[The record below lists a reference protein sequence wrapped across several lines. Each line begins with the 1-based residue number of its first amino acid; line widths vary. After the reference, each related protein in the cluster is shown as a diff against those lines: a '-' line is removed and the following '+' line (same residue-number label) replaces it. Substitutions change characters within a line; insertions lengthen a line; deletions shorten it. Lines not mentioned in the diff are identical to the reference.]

1 MRKLYPYP
9 MDHEASSFAGIP
21 HWLAWILYNYGHA
34 AQSNPLRLLRV
45 VLHGLSFAY
54 SRREAQKIGVSLVL
68 AHIISRLDSGQ
79 SRESRGVIRVGKGR
93 RLWSRKNYSSNERI
107 G

>member
-1 MRKLYPYP
+1 

-54 SRREAQKIGVSLVL
+54 SRREAEKIGVSLVL
-68 AHIISRLDSGQ
+68 VHNSCLDSGQ
-79 SRESRGVIRVGKGR
+79 SREQGSDRCGKR
-93 RLWSRKNYSSNERI
+93 ASIVEQEKLFFE
-107 G
+107 